1 MELWNSHELCKAVNG
16 KSLNNSFWQANSISI
31 DTRSIKDG
39 GVFFALKGNK
49 VDGHKFIN
57 HAFENGAIAVVAN
70 KKYKIEDDN
79 KNIINLFEF
88 CGNKFMYDQ
97 LPADEQKNI
106 DAYMWQHHQDEYKAL
121 ENYLIDYLNR
131 KL

>member
-1 MELWNSHELCKAVNG
+1 MENYYGVIPNVRSTWDKMFTEMIALASFFEAQNIKYLIFDMC
-16 KSLNNSFWQANSISI
+16 NNFEYQH
-31 DTRSIKDG
+31 IKG
-39 GVFFALKGNK
+39 LQGFEKLKL
-49 VDGHKFIN
+49 IN
-57 HAFENGAIAVVAN
+57 
-70 KKYKIEDDN
+70 DN